1 MKHTDLTQHII
12 NDDDCTAPLECYFD
26 DYTMSLWFVYVNDVE
41 IVNLLSDT
49 VIKALERE
57 YEQHVTKE
65 RREHNLDLAVNNYE
79 LRQLD
84 RQMGI

>member
-41 IVNLLSDT
+41 IINFMSDT
-49 VIKALERE
+49 VIKSLERQ

>member
-41 IVNLLSDT
+41 IINFMSDT
-49 VIKALERE
+49 VIKSLERQ

-65 RREHNLDLAVNNYE
+65 RREHNLSFKIDRYE
-79 LRQLD
+79 SSLLD
-84 RQMGI
+84 QIMGM